1 MLAEPGSIAGLD
13 TSEVTDSDDCVGEV
27 EERIDDSVAA
37 LVAALQSVE
46 AVAAE
51 TAVRY

>member
-27 EERIDDSVAA
+27 EERIDDNAAA
-37 LVAALQSVE
+37 LVAALPPVD
-46 AVAAE
+46 AVAPE